1 MREFSDDE
9 RRRRLLVRHRLTA
22 ATRAATPEE
31 ATEAVGVLHS
41 TEPATV
47 YLSVRVRAPHLG
59 VDDVDRALHRD
70 RTLVKQ
76 LAMRRTLFV
85 FPRALLPAAWGSA
98 AARVAATERAGLVKG
113 VESSGLA
120 TDGAAWVEERR
131 AEIVAAVAAT
141 PSGLTAVEVRE
152 AVPGAAVQVSVPGG
166 VVPAHTRLLTH
177 LGLTADLVRGENT
190 QHWRLSRPRWAPM
203 ESWLGAEPVATTS
216 AQGYA
221 ELVRTWLE
229 RFAPGTEED
238 LVWWLGATKGAV
250 RAALTE
256 VGAVAVQLEDGG
268 PAWVLPGDE
277 ETHEDPGPEPHVA
290 LLPVLDP
297 TVMGWRGRD
306 WYLEP
311 ALAARLFDRNGN
323 AGTTAW
329 VDGRAVGCW
338 VQGADGVVHVAVE
351 PSAEVS
357 PAARAALQHEAEQLG
372 EWLDGERVGTV
383 YPSPAMKDA
392 REQLGE
398 AQVTRG

>member
-1 MREFSDDE
+1 MRQISDDE

-22 ATRAATPEE
+22 TTRATTPEE
-31 ATEAVGVLHS
+31 ATAAVGVLHS

-47 YLSVRVRAPHLG
+47 YLSVHARAPHLR
-59 VDDVDRALHRD
+59 VADVDRALHEE

-98 AARVAATERAGLVKG
+98 AARVAASELAGLVKG
-113 VESSGLA
+113 VEASGLA
-120 TDGAAWVEERR
+120 RDGAAWVEQRR
-131 AEIVAAVAAT
+131 AAIVAAVAAA
-141 PSGLTAVEVRE
+141 PAGLTAVEVRE
-152 AVPGAAVQVSVPGG
+152 AVPDAAVQVTVPGG

-177 LGLTADLVRGENT
+177 LGLTADLVRGVNT
-190 QHWRLSRPRWAPM
+190 QHWRLSRPRWTPM
-203 ESWLGAEPVATTS
+203 ETWIGGEPVATTS
-216 AQGYA
+216 AEGYA
-221 ELVRTWLE
+221 ALVRTWLE

-250 RAALTE
+250 RAALAE
-256 VGAVAVQLEDGG
+256 VGAVAVELEDGR

-277 ETHEDPGPEPHVA
+277 ETHDDPGPGPHVA

-306 WYLEP
+306 WYLDP
-311 ALAARLFDRNGN
+311 ALAPRLFDRNGN

-338 VQGADGVVHVAVE
+338 VQDAEGAVHVAVE

-357 PAARAALQHEAEQLG
+357 PAAREALGREADQLG
-372 EWLDGERVGTV
+372 EWLGGERVGTV

-398 AQVTRG
+398 AQVSRG

>member
-1 MREFSDDE
+1 MRRISDDE
-9 RRRRLLVRHRLTA
+9 RRRRLLARHRLTET
-22 ATRAATPEE
+22 TRAATPQE
-31 ATEAVGVLHS
+31 ATAAVGVLHS

-47 YLSVRVRAPHLG
+47 HLSVRVRAPHLR
-59 VDDVDRALHRD
+59 VADVDRALYEE

-85 FPRALLPAAWGSA
+85 FPRELLPAAWGSA
-98 AARVAATERAGLVKG
+98 SARVAASERAGLVKG
-113 VESSGLA
+113 AVTSGLA
-120 TDGAAWVEERR
+120 PDGEAWVEQRR
-131 AEIVAAVAAT
+131 AEILAAT
-141 PSGLTAVEVRE
+141 ATSPGGLTAAEVRE
-152 AVPGAAVQVSVPGG
+152 AVPEAAVQVTVPGG

-190 QHWRLSRPRWAPM
+190 QHWRISRPRWLPM
-203 ESWLGAEPVATTS
+203 QAWLGGLPAPTS
-216 AQGYA
+216 SGEGYA
-221 ELVRTWLE
+221 VLVRTWLE

-250 RAALTE
+250 RAALAE
-256 VGAVAVQLEDGG
+256 LGAVAVELEDGR

-277 ETHEDPGPEPHVA
+277 AGDLAGADPGAGPHVA

-306 WYLEP
+306 WYLDP
-311 ALAARLFDRNGN
+311 AIAPRLFDRNGN

-338 VQGADGVVHVAVE
+338 VQDAAGVVHVAVE
-351 PSAEVS
+351 PGAQVS
-357 PAARAALQHEAEQLG
+357 PAARAALQREADLLG

-383 YPSPAMKDA
+383 YPSPAMKEA
-392 REQLGE
+392 RERLEEG
-398 AQVTRG
+398 T